1 VRRSWDG
8 EAESWAGRHLGYDN
22 QPNCLPAPD
31 KLQSTRQEESVTLI
45 QAGDLV
51 QLVGRDHKYRLVRLQ
66 PGAELHTHRGLL
78 KHDDMIG
85 KPWGSRVDSHL
96 GRPFY
101 LLPPSLHD
109 VLRDTK
115 RSSQIIFPKDIGY
128 ILLKLSI
135 VPGQTV
141 VEAGTGSGALTTAL
155 ATAVGPQGR
164 VISYDSRSDMQ
175 TLARH
180 NLEQLGLEGRVD
192 FRLRDIAQGFEETD
206 VPALFLDVAV
216 PHEYIAQVRAALR
229 PGGFFGSIVPT
240 TNQVSLLLSALERH
254 EFEFVEVSEL
264 SLRYYKPVPER
275 LRPTDRMVA
284 HTGYLIFARP
294 VLEKIAEEPEDIST
308 EDNSPGGD

>member
-1 VRRSWDG
+1 MSITIEAG
-8 EAESWAGRHLGYDN
+8 EM
-22 QPNCLPAPD
+22 
-31 KLQSTRQEESVTLI
+31 
-45 QAGDLV
+45 V

-66 PGAELHTHRGLL
+66 PGAELHTHRGLI

-115 RSSQIIFPKDIGY
+115 RRSQIIFPKDIGY
-128 ILLKLSI
+128 ILLKLSV
-135 VPGQTV
+135 VPGSTV
-141 VEAGTGSGALTTAL
+141 IEAGTGSGALTTAL

-164 VISYDSRSDMQ
+164 VISYDSREDMQ
-175 TLARH
+175 TLARR
-180 NLEQLGLEGRVD
+180 NLEAFG
-192 FRLRDIAQGFEETD
+192 ETD
-206 VPALFLDVAV
+206 APALFLDVPV

-240 TNQVSLLLSALERH
+240 VNQVSLLLTALARH
-254 EFEFVEVSEL
+254 DFEFVEVSEI

-294 VLEKIAEEPEDIST
+294 VLEKILEPTAGKQDVPPDDIT
-308 EDNSPGGD
+308 PGG

>member
-1 VRRSWDG
+1 M
-8 EAESWAGRHLGYDN
+8 
-22 QPNCLPAPD
+22 
-31 KLQSTRQEESVTLI
+31 TLI

>member
-1 VRRSWDG
+1 L
-8 EAESWAGRHLGYDN
+8 A
-22 QPNCLPAPD
+22 
-31 KLQSTRQEESVTLI
+31 LI
-45 QAGDLV
+45 QAGDMV
-51 QLVGRDHKYRLVRLQ
+51 QLVGRDHKYRLVRLH

-85 KPWGSRVDSHL
+85 KPWGARVDSHL

-128 ILLKLSI
+128 ILLKLS
-135 VPGQTV
+135 VAPGVTV
-141 VEAGTGSGALTTAL
+141 IEAGTGSGALTTAL

-164 VISYDSRSDMQ
+164 VLSYDSRSDMQ
-175 TLARH
+175 SLARH
-180 NLEQLGLEGRVD
+180 NLEQLGLESRVE
-192 FRLRDIAQGFEETD
+192 FRLQDISEGFGETD
-206 VPALFLDVAV
+206 IPSLFLDVPV

-240 TNQVSLLLSALERH
+240 TNQVCLLLTALERS

-294 VLEKIAEEPEDIST
+294 VLESILDPTGGRPDAPPDET
-308 EDNSPGGD
+308 LPGG

>member
-1 VRRSWDG
+1 M
-8 EAESWAGRHLGYDN
+8 AL
-22 QPNCLPAPD
+22 
-31 KLQSTRQEESVTLI
+31 TQE
-45 QAGDLV
+45 GDLV

-85 KPWGSRVDSHL
+85 KPWGARVDSHI

-135 VPGQTV
+135 APGITV
-141 VEAGTGSGALTTAL
+141 IEAGTGSGALTTAL

-164 VISYDSRSDMQ
+164 VISYDSRADMQ
-175 TLARH
+175 SLARK
-180 NLEQLGLEGRVD
+180 NLEQLGLEGRVE
-192 FRLRDIAQGFEETD
+192 FRLKDISGGFEETD
-206 VPALFLDVAV
+206 IPSLFLDVPV
-216 PHEYIAQVRAALR
+216 PHEYIGQVRDALR

-240 TNQVSLLLSALERH
+240 TNQVCLLLSALERH

-294 VLEKIAEEPEDIST
+294 VLEKIMEETGRKQDASPDETI
-308 EDNSPGGD
+308 PGG

>member
-1 VRRSWDG
+1 MTITNAG
-8 EAESWAGRHLGYDN
+8 E
-22 QPNCLPAPD
+22 
-31 KLQSTRQEESVTLI
+31 
-45 QAGDLV
+45 LV
-51 QLVGRDHKYRLVRLQ
+51 QLIGRDHKYRLVRLQ
-66 PGAELHTHRGLL
+66 PGAELHTHRGIL

-85 KPWGSRVDSHL
+85 KPWGARVDSHL

-135 VPGQTV
+135 APGVTV
-141 VEAGTGSGALTTAL
+141 IEAGTGSGALTTAL

-164 VISYDSRSDMQ
+164 VISYDQREDMQ

-180 NLEQLGLEGRVD
+180 NLEQLGLEERVD
-192 FRLRDIAQGFEETD
+192 FRLRDISQGFEETD
-206 VPALFLDVAV
+206 IPSLFLDVAT
-216 PHEYIAQVRAALR
+216 PHEYIGQVRDALR

-240 TNQVSLLLSALERH
+240 TNQVCVLLASLERH
-254 EFEFVEVSEL
+254 QFEFVEVSEL

-294 VLEKIAEEPEDIST
+294 VLETITEKTLRRQDAPPEETI
-308 EDNSPGGD
+308 PGG

>member
-1 VRRSWDG
+1 MSITIEAG
-8 EAESWAGRHLGYDN
+8 EM
-22 QPNCLPAPD
+22 
-31 KLQSTRQEESVTLI
+31 
-45 QAGDLV
+45 V
-51 QLVGRDHKYRLVRLQ
+51 QLVGRDHKYRLVHLQ
-66 PGAELHTHRGLL
+66 PGAELHTHRGLI

-115 RSSQIIFPKDIGY
+115 RRSQIIFPKDIGY
-128 ILLKLSI
+128 ILLKLSV
-135 VPGQTV
+135 VPGSTV
-141 VEAGTGSGALTTAL
+141 IEAGTGSGALTTAL

-164 VISYDSRSDMQ
+164 VISYDSREDMQ
-175 TLARH
+175 NLARR
-180 NLEQLGLEGRVD
+180 NLQALGLDSRVA
-192 FRLRDIAQGFEETD
+192 FRLQDISEGFAETGA
-206 VPALFLDVAV
+206 PALFLDVPV

-240 TNQVSLLLSALERH
+240 VNQVSLLLTALARH
-254 EFEFVEVSEL
+254 DFEFVEVSEI

-294 VLEKIAEEPEDIST
+294 VLEKILEPTAGKQDVPPDDIT
-308 EDNSPGGD
+308 PGG

>member
-1 VRRSWDG
+1 
-8 EAESWAGRHLGYDN
+8 L
-22 QPNCLPAPD
+22 
-31 KLQSTRQEESVTLI
+31 TLI

-51 QLVGRDHKYRLVRLQ
+51 QLVGRDHKYRMVRLQ
-66 PGAELHTHRGLL
+66 PGADLHTHRGVL

-109 VLRDTK
+109 ILRDTK
-115 RSSQIIFPKDIGY
+115 RNSQIIFPKDIGY

-135 VPGQTV
+135 TPGQTV

-164 VISYDSRSDMQ
+164 VISYDSRADMQ
-175 TLARH
+175 NLARH
-180 NLEQLGLEGRVD
+180 NLEALGLDGRVD
-192 FRLRDIAQGFEETD
+192 FRLRDIAQGFETTD
-206 VPALFLDVAV
+206 VPSLFLDVAT
-216 PHEYIAQVRAALR
+216 PHEYIGQVRAALR

-240 TNQVSLLLSALERH
+240 TNQVSMLLSALERH

-294 VLEKIAEEPEDIST
+294 VLEKIAEKPEDVPT
-308 EDNSPGGD
+308 EEIPAETDSSEA

>member
-1 VRRSWDG
+1 MTTT
-8 EAESWAGRHLGYDN
+8 N
-22 QPNCLPAPD
+22 
-31 KLQSTRQEESVTLI
+31 
-45 QAGDLV
+45 AGDLV

-85 KPWGSRVDSHL
+85 KSWGARVDSHL

-109 VLRDTK
+109 ILRDTK

-128 ILLKLSI
+128 ILLKLSV
-135 VPGQTV
+135 VPGLTV
-141 VEAGTGSGALTTAL
+141 IEAGTGSGALTTAL

-164 VISYDSRSDMQ
+164 VISYDQREDMQ
-175 TLARH
+175 NLARH
-180 NLEQLGLEGRVD
+180 NLEQLGLQDRVE

-206 VPALFLDVAV
+206 IPSLFLDVAM
-216 PHEYIAQVRAALR
+216 PQEYIGQVRAALR

-240 TNQVSLLLSALERH
+240 TNQVSALLSSLERH

-294 VLEKIAEEPEDIST
+294 VLEKIAEKTPGRQDAPPDETIPE
-308 EDNSPGGD
+308 G

>member
-1 VRRSWDG
+1 VS
-8 EAESWAGRHLGYDN
+8 L
-22 QPNCLPAPD
+22 
-31 KLQSTRQEESVTLI
+31 TQE
-45 QAGDLV
+45 GDLV
-51 QLVGRDHKYRLVRLQ
+51 QLIGRDHKYRLVRLHT
-66 PGAELHTHRGLL
+66 GAELHTHRGLL

-85 KPWGSRVDSHL
+85 KPWGARVDSHI

-109 VLRDTK
+109 LLRDTK

-135 VPGQTV
+135 TPGSTV
-141 VEAGTGSGALTTAL
+141 IEAGTGSGAFTTAL

-164 VISYDSRSDMQ
+164 VISYDQRADMQ
-175 TLARH
+175 ALARR
-180 NLEQLGLEGRVD
+180 NLEQLGLEARVE

-206 VPALFLDVAV
+206 VPALFLDVPV
-216 PHEYIAQVRAALR
+216 PHEYIGQVRAALR

-294 VLEKIAEEPEDIST
+294 VLERILDEDGGKQDAPPDEIL
-308 EDNSPGGD
+308 PGG

>member
-1 VRRSWDG
+1 
-8 EAESWAGRHLGYDN
+8 
-22 QPNCLPAPD
+22 
-31 KLQSTRQEESVTLI
+31 VTLI

>member
-1 VRRSWDG
+1 M
-8 EAESWAGRHLGYDN
+8 
-22 QPNCLPAPD
+22 
-31 KLQSTRQEESVTLI
+31 TTI
-45 QAGDLV
+45 QAGELV
-51 QLVGRDHKYRLVRLQ
+51 QLVGRDHKYRMVRLQ
-66 PGAELHTHRGLL
+66 PGAELHTHRGVL

-135 VPGQTV
+135 VPGLTV
-141 VEAGTGSGALTTAL
+141 IEAGTGSGALTTAL

-164 VISYDSRSDMQ
+164 VISYDQREDMQ
-175 TLARH
+175 NLARH
-180 NLEQLGLEGRVD
+180 NLEQLGLEERVE
-192 FRLRDIAQGFEETD
+192 FRLRDISQGFEETD
-206 VPALFLDVAV
+206 IPSLFLDVAT
-216 PHEYIAQVRAALR
+216 PHEYIGQVRAALR

-240 TNQVSLLLSALERH
+240 TNQVCTLLSALERH

-294 VLEKIAEEPEDIST
+294 VLEKIAEKT
-308 EDNSPGGD
+308 PGRQDAPPDETILEG

>member
-1 VRRSWDG
+1 
-8 EAESWAGRHLGYDN
+8 L
-22 QPNCLPAPD
+22 
-31 KLQSTRQEESVTLI
+31 TII

-66 PGAELHTHRGLL
+66 PGAELHTHRGML

-85 KPWGSRVDSHL
+85 KSWGSRVDSHI

-109 VLRDTK
+109 ILRDTK

-135 VPGQTV
+135 APGMTV

-155 ATAVGPQGR
+155 ASAVGPQGR
-164 VISYDSRSDMQ
+164 VISYDSRADMQ
-175 TLARH
+175 ALARH
-180 NLEQLGLEGRVD
+180 NLEALGLEGRVD
-192 FRLRDIAQGFEETD
+192 FRLRDITQGFEETD
-206 VPALFLDVAV
+206 VPSLFLDVAV
-216 PHEYIAQVRAALR
+216 PHEYIGQVRAALR

-240 TNQVSLLLSALERH
+240 TNQVSMLLSSLERH

-294 VLEKIAEEPEDIST
+294 VLEKIAEKPEDVPVEEVPT
-308 EDNSPGGD
+308 ESDSSQG

>member
-1 VRRSWDG
+1 
-8 EAESWAGRHLGYDN
+8 
-22 QPNCLPAPD
+22 
-31 KLQSTRQEESVTLI
+31 VTLI
-45 QAGDLV
+45 QTGDMV

-66 PGAELHTHRGLL
+66 SGAELHTHRGVL

-109 VLRDTK
+109 ILRDTK
-115 RSSQIIFPKDIGY
+115 RSGQIIFPKDLGY

-135 VPGQTV
+135 VPGMTV

-175 TLARH
+175 TLARR
-180 NLEQLGLEGRVD
+180 NLEALGLEDRVD
-192 FRLRDIAQGFEETD
+192 FRLRDISQGFEETD
-206 VPALFLDVAV
+206 VTSLFLDVAF
-216 PHEYIAQVRAALR
+216 PHEYIGQVRAALR

-240 TNQVSLLLSALERH
+240 TNQVCVLLTALQRH

-294 VLEKIAEEPEDIST
+294 VLEKLSEKPDDPPAEAART
-308 EDNSPGGD
+308 EDDSPGGSDGAI

>member
-1 VRRSWDG
+1 M
-8 EAESWAGRHLGYDN
+8 AL
-22 QPNCLPAPD
+22 
-31 KLQSTRQEESVTLI
+31 TQE
-45 QAGDLV
+45 GDLV

-85 KPWGSRVDSHL
+85 KPWGARVDSHI

-135 VPGQTV
+135 APGITV
-141 VEAGTGSGALTTAL
+141 IEAGTGSGALTTAL

-164 VISYDSRSDMQ
+164 VISYDSRADMQ
-175 TLARH
+175 SLARK
-180 NLEQLGLEGRVD
+180 NLEQLGLEGRVE
-192 FRLRDIAQGFEETD
+192 FRLKDISGGFEETD
-206 VPALFLDVAV
+206 IPSLFLDVPV
-216 PHEYIAQVRAALR
+216 PHEYIGQVRDALR

-240 TNQVSLLLSALERH
+240 TNQVCLLLSALERQ

-294 VLEKIAEEPEDIST
+294 VLEKIMEETGRKQDASPDETI
-308 EDNSPGGD
+308 PGG

>member
-1 VRRSWDG
+1 MSITIEAG
-8 EAESWAGRHLGYDN
+8 EM
-22 QPNCLPAPD
+22 
-31 KLQSTRQEESVTLI
+31 
-45 QAGDLV
+45 V

-66 PGAELHTHRGLL
+66 PGAELHTHRGLI

-115 RSSQIIFPKDIGY
+115 RRSQIIFPKDIGY
-128 ILLKLSI
+128 ILLKLSV
-135 VPGQTV
+135 VPGSTV
-141 VEAGTGSGALTTAL
+141 IEAGTGSGALTTAL

-164 VISYDSRSDMQ
+164 VISYDSREDMQ
-175 TLARH
+175 TLARR
-180 NLEQLGLEGRVD
+180 NLEALGLDSRVELRLQDVSEG
-192 FRLRDIAQGFEETD
+192 FGETD
-206 VPALFLDVAV
+206 APALFLDVPV

-240 TNQVSLLLSALERH
+240 VNQVSLLLTALARH
-254 EFEFVEVSEL
+254 DFEFVEVSEI

-275 LRPTDRMVA
+275 LRPTD
-284 HTGYLIFARP
+284 
-294 VLEKIAEEPEDIST
+294 
-308 EDNSPGGD
+308 

>member
-1 VRRSWDG
+1 MTTT
-8 EAESWAGRHLGYDN
+8 
-22 QPNCLPAPD
+22 
-31 KLQSTRQEESVTLI
+31 KT
-45 QAGDLV
+45 GDLV

-66 PGAELHTHRGLL
+66 PGAELHTHRGLV
-78 KHDDMIG
+78 KHDEMIG
-85 KPWGSRVDSHL
+85 KPWGARVDSHL

-135 VPGQTV
+135 TPGVTV
-141 VEAGTGSGALTTAL
+141 IEAGTGSGALTTAL

-164 VISYDSRSDMQ
+164 VISYDQREDMQ

-180 NLEQLGLEGRVD
+180 NLEQLGLEERVD
-192 FRLRDIAQGFEETD
+192 FRLRDISQGFEETD
-206 VPALFLDVAV
+206 IPSLFLDVPV
-216 PHEYIAQVRAALR
+216 PHEYIGQVRAALR

-240 TNQVSLLLSALERH
+240 TNQVSTLLSALERH
-254 EFEFVEVSEL
+254 QFEFVEVSEL

-294 VLEKIAEEPEDIST
+294 VLETITEKTLRRQDAPPEETI
-308 EDNSPGGD
+308 PGG

>member
-1 VRRSWDG
+1 VTTITAG
-8 EAESWAGRHLGYDN
+8 E
-22 QPNCLPAPD
+22 
-31 KLQSTRQEESVTLI
+31 
-45 QAGDLV
+45 LV
-51 QLVGRDHKYRLVRLQ
+51 QLIGRDHKYRMVRLQ
-66 PGAELHTHRGLL
+66 PGAELHTHRGIV

-109 VLRDTK
+109 LLRDTK

-135 VPGQTV
+135 TPGSTV
-141 VEAGTGSGALTTAL
+141 IEAGTGSGAFTTAL

-164 VISYDSRSDMQ
+164 VISYDQREDMQ
-175 TLARH
+175 TLARR
-180 NLEQLGLEGRVD
+180 NLEQLGLEDRVE
-192 FRLRDIAQGFEETD
+192 FRLRNIAEGFEETD
-206 VPALFLDVAV
+206 IPSLFLDVPV
-216 PHEYIAQVRAALR
+216 PHEYIGQVRAALR

-240 TNQVSLLLSALERH
+240 TNQVSVLLSALERH

-294 VLEKIAEEPEDIST
+294 VLEAIMEKTPDRQDASPDETI
-308 EDNSPGGD
+308 PGG

>member
-1 VRRSWDG
+1 
-8 EAESWAGRHLGYDN
+8 L
-22 QPNCLPAPD
+22 
-31 KLQSTRQEESVTLI
+31 TLI
-45 QAGDLV
+45 QEGDLV

-66 PGAELHTHRGLL
+66 SGAELHTHRGFL

-85 KPWGSRVDSHL
+85 KPWGARVDSHI

-135 VPGQTV
+135 APGITV
-141 VEAGTGSGALTTAL
+141 IEAGTGSGALTTAL

-175 TLARH
+175 SLARK
-180 NLEQLGLEGRVD
+180 NLEQLGLEGRVE
-192 FRLRDIAQGFEETD
+192 FRLKDISGGFDESD
-206 VPALFLDVAV
+206 VPSLFLDVPV
-216 PHEYIAQVRAALR
+216 PHEYIGQARAALR

-240 TNQVSLLLSALERH
+240 TNQVCLLLAALERH

-294 VLEKIAEEPEDIST
+294 VLETFTEESERAESGEAEEPPSEDILQ
-308 EDNSPGGD
+308 GG

>member
-1 VRRSWDG
+1 V
-8 EAESWAGRHLGYDN
+8 ELV
-22 QPNCLPAPD
+22 
-31 KLQSTRQEESVTLI
+31 QE
-45 QAGDLV
+45 GDLV
-51 QLVGRDHKYRLVRLQ
+51 QLVGRDHKYRMVRLQ
-66 PGAELHTHRGLL
+66 AGAELHTHRGLL

-85 KPWGSRVDSHL
+85 KPWGARVDSHM

-115 RSSQIIFPKDIGY
+115 RNSQIIFPKDIGY

-135 VPGQTV
+135 TPGGTV

-175 TLARH
+175 SLARR
-180 NLEQLGLEGRVD
+180 NLEQLGLEGRVEFKLKD
-192 FRLRDIAQGFEETD
+192 VSGGFDETD
-206 VPALFLDVAV
+206 VPALFLDVPV
-216 PHEYIAQVRAALR
+216 PHEYIGQVRAALR

-240 TNQVSLLLSALERH
+240 TNQVCLLLAALERH

-294 VLEKIAEEPEDIST
+294 VLETLVEETDEAETAEADGAPAEDAPQ
-308 EDNSPGGD
+308 EG

>member
-1 VRRSWDG
+1 M
-8 EAESWAGRHLGYDN
+8 AL
-22 QPNCLPAPD
+22 
-31 KLQSTRQEESVTLI
+31 TQE
-45 QAGDLV
+45 GDLV

-66 PGAELHTHRGLL
+66 AGADLHTHRGLL

-85 KPWGSRVDSHL
+85 KPWGARVDSHI

-135 VPGQTV
+135 APGITV
-141 VEAGTGSGALTTAL
+141 IEAGTGSGALTTAL
-155 ATAVGPQGR
+155 ASAVGPQGR
-164 VISYDSRSDMQ
+164 VISYDSRADMQ
-175 TLARH
+175 SLARK
-180 NLEQLGLEGRVD
+180 NVEQLGLEGRVE
-192 FRLRDIAQGFEETD
+192 FRLRDISEGFGETD
-206 VPALFLDVAV
+206 IPSLFLDLPV
-216 PHEYIAQVRAALR
+216 PHEYIGQVREALR

-240 TNQVSLLLSALERH
+240 TNQVCLLLSALERH

-294 VLEKIAEEPEDIST
+294 VLEKIMEETGRKQDS
-308 EDNSPGGD
+308 SPGDTIPGG

>member
-1 VRRSWDG
+1 MTDIK
-8 EAESWAGRHLGYDN
+8 
-22 QPNCLPAPD
+22 P
-31 KLQSTRQEESVTLI
+31 
-45 QAGDLV
+45 GDMV

-66 PGAELHTHRGLL
+66 PGAELHTHRGLI

-85 KPWGSRVDSHL
+85 KPWGARVDSHL

-135 VPGQTV
+135 APGVTV
-141 VEAGTGSGALTTAL
+141 IEAGTGSGALTTAL

-164 VISYDSRSDMQ
+164 VLSYDSRADMQ
-175 TLARH
+175 ALARH
-180 NLEQLGLEGRVD
+180 NLEQLGLESRVE
-192 FRLRDIAQGFEETD
+192 FRLRDISEGFGETD
-206 VPALFLDVAV
+206 IPSLFLDVPV

-240 TNQVSLLLSALERH
+240 TNQVSVLLSALERH
-254 EFEFVEVSEL
+254 EFEFIEVSEL

-284 HTGYLIFARP
+284 HTGYLIFGRP
-294 VLEKIAEEPEDIST
+294 VLETLEKIDGRREDSSPDEES
-308 EDNSPGGD
+308 SPGG

>member
-1 VRRSWDG
+1 MT
-8 EAESWAGRHLGYDN
+8 A
-22 QPNCLPAPD
+22 
-31 KLQSTRQEESVTLI
+31 T
-45 QAGDLV
+45 QAGDLI

-66 PGAELHTHRGLL
+66 PGADLHTHRGLL

-109 VLRDTK
+109 LLRDTK
-115 RSSQIIFPKDIGY
+115 RSSQIVFPKDIGY

-135 VPGQTV
+135 VPGSTIL
-141 VEAGTGSGALTTAL
+141 EAGTGSGALTTAL

-164 VISYDSRSDMQ
+164 VISYDSRADMQ
-175 TLARH
+175 SLARK
-180 NLEQLGLEGRVD
+180 NLEQLGLEGRVE
-192 FRLRDIAQGFEETD
+192 FRLRDISEGFEETD
-206 VPALFLDVAV
+206 VPSLFLDVPT
-216 PHEYIAQVRAALR
+216 PHEFIGQARAALR

-240 TNQVSLLLSALERH
+240 TNQVSLLLAALERN

-294 VLEKIAEEPEDIST
+294 VLEAILDEKSGKQDAPPDEIL
-308 EDNSPGGD
+308 PGG

>member
-1 VRRSWDG
+1 M
-8 EAESWAGRHLGYDN
+8 
-22 QPNCLPAPD
+22 
-31 KLQSTRQEESVTLI
+31 SVTI
-45 QAGDLV
+45 EAGEMV
-51 QLVGRDHKYRLVRLQ
+51 QLVGRDHKYRLVLLQ
-66 PGAELHTHRGLL
+66 PGAELHTHRGLI

-128 ILLKLSI
+128 ILLKLSV
-135 VPGQTV
+135 VPGSTV
-141 VEAGTGSGALTTAL
+141 IEAGTGSGALTTAL

-164 VISYDSRSDMQ
+164 VISYDSREDMQ
-175 TLARH
+175 TLARR
-180 NLEQLGLEGRVD
+180 NLQALGLDSRVE
-192 FRLRDIAQGFEETD
+192 FRLQDISEGFGETD
-206 VPALFLDVAV
+206 APALFLDVPV

-240 TNQVSLLLSALERH
+240 VNQVSLLLTALARQD
-254 EFEFVEVSEL
+254 FEFVEVSEI

-294 VLEKIAEEPEDIST
+294 VLEKILEPTAGKQDVPPDDIT
-308 EDNSPGGD
+308 PGG

>member
-1 VRRSWDG
+1 
-8 EAESWAGRHLGYDN
+8 L
-22 QPNCLPAPD
+22 
-31 KLQSTRQEESVTLI
+31 TVTH
-45 QAGDLV
+45 AGDLV
-51 QLVGRDHKYRLVRLQ
+51 QLVGRDHKYKLVLLQ
-66 PGAELHTHRGLL
+66 PGLELHTHRGVL
-78 KHDDMIG
+78 KHDDLIG

-101 LLPPSLHD
+101 ILPPSLHD

-135 VPGQTV
+135 MPGQTV

-155 ATAVGPQGR
+155 ASAVGPQGR
-164 VISYDSRSDMQ
+164 VISYDVRSDMQ
-175 TLARH
+175 TLARR
-180 NLEQLGLEGRVD
+180 NLELLGLEQRVE
-192 FRLRDIAQGFEETD
+192 FRLRDIAQGFDETD
-206 VPALFLDVAV
+206 LSAVFLDVST

-240 TNQVSLLLSALERH
+240 TNQVSVLLTALER
-254 EFEFVEVSEL
+254 ENFEFVEVAEL

-294 VLEKIAEEPEDIST
+294 VLEKLSEAEDAAPIEDDS
-308 EDNSPGGD
+308 SGG

>member
-1 VRRSWDG
+1 
-8 EAESWAGRHLGYDN
+8 
-22 QPNCLPAPD
+22 
-31 KLQSTRQEESVTLI
+31 VTTTKT
-45 QAGDLV
+45 GDLV

-66 PGAELHTHRGLL
+66 PGAELHTHRGLV
-78 KHDDMIG
+78 KHDEMIG
-85 KPWGSRVDSHL
+85 KPWGARVDSHL

-135 VPGQTV
+135 TPGVTV
-141 VEAGTGSGALTTAL
+141 IEAGTGSGALTTAL

-164 VISYDSRSDMQ
+164 VISYDQREDMQ

-180 NLEQLGLEGRVD
+180 NLEQLGLEERVD
-192 FRLRDIAQGFEETD
+192 FRLRDISQGFEETD
-206 VPALFLDVAV
+206 IPSLFLDVPV
-216 PHEYIAQVRAALR
+216 PHEYIGQVRAALR

-240 TNQVSLLLSALERH
+240 TNQVSTLLSALERH
-254 EFEFVEVSEL
+254 QFEFVEVSEL

-294 VLEKIAEEPEDIST
+294 VLETITEKTLRRQDAPPEETI
-308 EDNSPGGD
+308 PGG

>member
-1 VRRSWDG
+1 M
-8 EAESWAGRHLGYDN
+8 
-22 QPNCLPAPD
+22 
-31 KLQSTRQEESVTLI
+31 TLT
-45 QAGDLV
+45 QAGDMV
-51 QLVGRDHKYRLVRLQ
+51 QLVGRDHKYRLVKLQ

-128 ILLKLSI
+128 ILLKLS
-135 VPGQTV
+135 VAPGMTV
-141 VEAGTGSGALTTAL
+141 LEAGTGSGALTTAL

-164 VISYDSRSDMQ
+164 VISYDVRADMQ
-175 TLARH
+175 NLARR

-192 FRLRDIAQGFEETD
+192 FRLRDITEGFEETD
-206 VPALFLDVAV
+206 VSSLFLDVAV
-216 PHEYIAQVRAALR
+216 PHEYIGQVRAALR

-240 TNQVSLLLSALERH
+240 TNQVSMLLTSLERH

-294 VLEKIAEEPEDIST
+294 VLETIGGKDEKISIDGEP
-308 EDNSPGGD
+308 PGGESGEV

>member
-1 VRRSWDG
+1 MSITIEAG
-8 EAESWAGRHLGYDN
+8 EM
-22 QPNCLPAPD
+22 
-31 KLQSTRQEESVTLI
+31 
-45 QAGDLV
+45 V

-66 PGAELHTHRGLL
+66 PGAELHTHRGLI

-115 RSSQIIFPKDIGY
+115 RRSQIIFPKDIGY
-128 ILLKLSI
+128 ILLKLSV
-135 VPGQTV
+135 VPGSTV
-141 VEAGTGSGALTTAL
+141 IEAGTGSGALTTAL

-164 VISYDSRSDMQ
+164 VISYDSREDMQ
-175 TLARH
+175 TLARR
-180 NLEQLGLEGRVD
+180 NLKALGLDSRVELRLQDVSEG
-192 FRLRDIAQGFEETD
+192 FGETD
-206 VPALFLDVAV
+206 APALFLDVPV

-240 TNQVSLLLSALERH
+240 VNQVSLLLTALARH
-254 EFEFVEVSEL
+254 DFEFVEVSEI

-294 VLEKIAEEPEDIST
+294 VLEKILEPTAGKQDVPPDDIT
-308 EDNSPGGD
+308 PGG

>member
-1 VRRSWDG
+1 
-8 EAESWAGRHLGYDN
+8 L
-22 QPNCLPAPD
+22 
-31 KLQSTRQEESVTLI
+31 TLI

-51 QLVGRDHKYRLVRLQ
+51 QLVGRDHKYTLVRLA
-66 PGAELHTHRGLL
+66 PGAELQTHRGVL

-101 LLPPSLHD
+101 ILPPSLHD
-109 VLRDTK
+109 ILRDLK
-115 RSSQIIFPKDIGY
+115 RSSQIIFPKDLGY

-135 VPGQTV
+135 MPGQSV

-155 ATAVGPQGR
+155 ASAVGPAGR
-164 VISYDSRSDMQ
+164 VISYDQRADMQ
-175 TLARH
+175 TLARR
-180 NLEQLGLEGRVD
+180 NLEQLGLQDRVE

-206 VPALFLDVAV
+206 VTALFLDV
-216 PHEYIAQVRAALR
+216 PTPNEYIAQVRSALR

-240 TNQVSLLLSALERH
+240 TNQVSLLLAALERQQ
-254 EFEFVEVSEL
+254 FEFVEVSEL

-294 VLEKIAEEPEDIST
+294 VLETLDAQEKASAAENAPE
-308 EDNSPGGD
+308 ED

>member
-1 VRRSWDG
+1 
-8 EAESWAGRHLGYDN
+8 
-22 QPNCLPAPD
+22 
-31 KLQSTRQEESVTLI
+31 VTLI

-155 ATAVGPQGR
+155 AAAVGPQGR

-175 TLARH
+175 ALARC

-240 TNQVSLLLSALERH
+240 TNQVSLLLSSLERH

-294 VLEKIAEEPEDIST
+294 VLEKFSQIPEDVPP
-308 EDNSPGGD
+308 EDTSSGED

>member
-1 VRRSWDG
+1 M
-8 EAESWAGRHLGYDN
+8 
-22 QPNCLPAPD
+22 
-31 KLQSTRQEESVTLI
+31 TLI

-51 QLVGRDHKYRLVRLQ
+51 QLVGRDHKYRMVRLQ
-66 PGAELHTHRGLL
+66 PGADLHTHRGVL

-109 VLRDTK
+109 ILRDTK
-115 RSSQIIFPKDIGY
+115 RNSQIIFPKDIGY

-135 VPGQTV
+135 TPGQTV

-164 VISYDSRSDMQ
+164 VISYDSRADMQ
-175 TLARH
+175 NLARH
-180 NLEQLGLEGRVD
+180 NLEALGLDGRVD
-192 FRLRDIAQGFEETD
+192 FRLRDIAQGFETTD
-206 VPALFLDVAV
+206 VPSLFLDVAT
-216 PHEYIAQVRAALR
+216 PHEYIGQVRAALR

-240 TNQVSLLLSALERH
+240 TNQVSMLLSALERH

-294 VLEKIAEEPEDIST
+294 VLEKIAEKPEDVPT
-308 EDNSPGGD
+308 EEIPAETDSSEA

>member
-1 VRRSWDG
+1 L
-8 EAESWAGRHLGYDN
+8 A
-22 QPNCLPAPD
+22 
-31 KLQSTRQEESVTLI
+31 LI
-45 QAGDLV
+45 QAGDMV

-85 KPWGSRVDSHL
+85 KPWGARVDSHL

-135 VPGQTV
+135 APGVTV
-141 VEAGTGSGALTTAL
+141 IEAGTGSGALTTAL

-164 VISYDSRSDMQ
+164 VLSYDSRSDMQ
-175 TLARH
+175 SLARH
-180 NLEQLGLEGRVD
+180 NLEQLGLEARVE
-192 FRLRDIAQGFEETD
+192 FRLQDISEGFGETD
-206 VPALFLDVAV
+206 IPSLFLDVPV

-240 TNQVSLLLSALERH
+240 TNQVCLLLTALERS

-275 LRPTDRMVA
+275 LRPTDRLVA

-294 VLEKIAEEPEDIST
+294 VLESILDPTGGRPDAPPDETI
-308 EDNSPGGD
+308 PGG

>member
-1 VRRSWDG
+1 MTSTQEG
-8 EAESWAGRHLGYDN
+8 E
-22 QPNCLPAPD
+22 
-31 KLQSTRQEESVTLI
+31 
-45 QAGDLV
+45 LV

-66 PGAELHTHRGLL
+66 PGAELHTHRGLV

-109 VLRDTK
+109 ILRDTK

-135 VPGQTV
+135 APGVTV
-141 VEAGTGSGALTTAL
+141 IEAGTGSGALTTAL

-164 VISYDSRSDMQ
+164 VISYDQRADMQ
-175 TLARH
+175 NLARK
-180 NLEQLGLEGRVD
+180 NLEQLGLQDRVE
-192 FRLRDIAQGFEETD
+192 FRLRDISQGFEETD
-206 VPALFLDVAV
+206 CPALFLDVPI
-216 PHEYIAQVRAALR
+216 PHEYIGQVRAALR

-240 TNQVSLLLSALERH
+240 TNQVCTLLSALERH

-294 VLEKIAEEPEDIST
+294 VLEKIAEKTPGRQDASPDETI
-308 EDNSPGGD
+308 PGG